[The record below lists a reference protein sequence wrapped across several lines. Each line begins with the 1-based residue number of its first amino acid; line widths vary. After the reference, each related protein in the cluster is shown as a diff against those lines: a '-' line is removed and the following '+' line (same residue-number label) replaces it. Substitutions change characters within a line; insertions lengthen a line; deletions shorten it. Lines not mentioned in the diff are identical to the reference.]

1 MARRSSTSGPKTPD
15 TPEATKPPVR
25 KPRAPRKTAAAP
37 PPPPVP
43 EPEPPRKSRLGLY
56 LPFGALA
63 VGMVVWSLVW
73 VQVQGTARARMDA
86 SVAQLKSAGYE
97 LSWKDRKIGGYPFR
111 ISVVLTEARLREP
124 TGWAISTPLLET
136 EAYIYAAGHWVM
148 ATPQGLTLTRPVGGP
163 VEVTGDVLRASLSGL
178 GKAFPSLSIEGRKLR
193 FAAAPGALP
202 FALTTAKK
210 AELHLRPGPDD
221 QGALLFR
228 IDGAKATPGGLLG
241 RVAADKPVAMI
252 WDSIISKAS
261 SLKGSSWSDAVRTWN
276 REGGQ
281 ATVRQAGLTAGS
293 LVLGSNSGLVSVG
306 SDGRMRGNLDISLR
320 NGTVG
325 LVALAEAGVI
335 SAETAEAAATVA
347 QARQGNGQVA
357 QAKISFE
364 AGRTTLGP
372 VALGPAP
379 KIY

>member
-1 MARRSSTSGPKTPD
+1 M
-15 TPEATKPPVR
+15 
-25 KPRAPRKTAAAP
+25 
-37 PPPPVP
+37 P

-73 VQVQGTARARMDA
+73 VQVQGTTKARMDA
-86 SVAQLKSAGYE
+86 AVVQMKAAGYD

-111 ISVVLTEARLREP
+111 ISVVLSEARLREP
-124 TGWAISTPLLET
+124 SGWAMSTPLLET
-136 EAYIYAAGHWVM
+136 EAYIYAPGHWVM

-163 VEVTGDVLRASLSGL
+163 VEISGDVLHASLSDLDKG
-178 GKAFPSLSIEGRKLR
+178 FPSLSMEGRKLR

-202 FALTTAKK
+202 FALTTAEK
-210 AELHLRPGPDD
+210 AEFHLRPGPDD

-228 IDGAKATPGGLLG
+228 VDGGKATPGGLIG
-241 RVAADKPVAMI
+241 RIAADKPVAII
-252 WDSIISKAS
+252 WDSIINKAG
-261 SLKGSSWSDAVRTWN
+261 SLKGTSWSDAVRNWN
-276 REGGQ
+276 RAGGQ
-281 ATVRQAGLTAGS
+281 ATVRQAGLTAGA

-320 NGTVG
+320 NGTAG
-325 LVALAEAGVI
+325 LAALAEVGAI
-335 SAETAEAAATVA
+335 SVETAEAAAIVT

-357 QAKISFE
+357 QARISFE